1 MADKS
6 GSTSSAAIRQRR
18 RRDRRRRGVVIVSVE
33 VWTFMALGTFAK
45 IGLLTEAEITDAPV
59 VRRAFGGFINWA
71 LRHAEK
77 LARSKSH
84 G

>member
-18 RRDRRRRGVVIVSVE
+18 RRDRRRRGLVIVSVE
-33 VWTFMALGTFAK
+33 VGPSALATFAK

-71 LRHAEK
+71 LRNAEK
-77 LARSKSH
+77 IARSKSH